1 MQPPQNIAS
10 HKMTCRKLTLS
21 CNRMHAR
28 AHSRRISAI
37 AVSIC
42 AILDGCTR
50 AETLPRTNVSGGTDD
65 STPMASSVSG
75 ALARGP
81 GESPRRVY
89 EIERS
94 FVPAQQLRLSLHL
107 PLARTAP
114 LTTVLVFHSAMGR
127 TESVLESCD
136 RLAEHGFAAVALD
149 FYDGHV
155 AASLNEATTLR
166 DSANSRVPV
175 VRGIIE
181 EAYRQLESDPRLLSN
196 TRFLLGWSFG
206 AAWATAAAGFLPD
219 VKGVVAYYGEAFS
232 DNSSLDERLT
242 APVLF
247 IGAERDSDP
256 SPDQLHAIVGRLTA
270 KGKVAQLLLVPAAHG
285 FTERSHPG
293 FDPGATALAWA
304 NVIRFLDENAPR
316 DPR

>member
-1 MQPPQNIAS
+1 MQPPQS
-10 HKMTCRKLTLS
+10 GTPRKMTCRKLTLP

-28 AHSRRISAI
+28 PHSRRISGI

-42 AILDGCTR
+42 ALLGGCTR
-50 AETLPRTNVSGGTDD
+50 AETLPRTNVSGETHE
-65 STPMASSVSG
+65 SSPMTSSVVE
-75 ALARGP
+75 ALARGSA
-81 GESPRRVY
+81 ESPRKAY
-89 EIERS
+89 AIERS
-94 FVPAQQLRLSLHL
+94 FVPVQQLRLSLHL
-107 PLARTAP
+107 PLTQAAP

-155 AASLNEATTLR
+155 AASLNEARILR

-175 VRGIIE
+175 IRGIIE
-181 EAYRQLESDPRLLSN
+181 EVYSRLESDPRLRSS

-232 DNSSLDERLT
+232 DNSSLHERLT

-247 IGAERDSDP
+247 IGAERDAAP
-256 SPDQLHAIVGRLTA
+256 SPDQLHAVVGGLTA
-270 KGKVAQLLLVPAAHG
+270 KGKVAQLLLVPAEHG
-285 FTERSHPG
+285 FAERNHPG